1 MKFVISLLLFV
12 NYALSATLQQPLA
25 SQDDVFVPPKVA
37 IIGAGAGGSSAA
49 YHLQKFTS
57 GRFNIT
63 IFERNSYVGGRS
75 TTIGNYDPGYPY
87 DIELGGAV
95 FVTVNKILVESAKK
109 FNLTLQEL
117 GSFSKIHGDVFQDS
131 IGIWNGTDFTF
142 TTSKQNNSYWL
153 LAKLLWKYKLSP
165 IRVYLSLKKFVRTFI
180 QEYYENHFPLQGLN
194 EVNKVSGFDHVT
206 NQTGEEFLLG
216 KGVGTDFLH
225 ELLETVTR
233 VNYRSNLDDIH
244 GLEALVSVAADEK
257 AYRVK
262 GGNFLIFENFIKASN
277 ASLKLNTD
285 VLQLSKQGS
294 LWNVTYQSNNDDT
307 NTHSELFD
315 HVVLASPFNQTS
327 IAFDDSISIPRE
339 VEYRELYVTFIQT
352 NRTQQLNHAIFKHY
366 SIPEQILT
374 TSPTDSIPFF
384 SINLVD
390 YDKESDKIIYKIF
403 SPIPIDYQYL
413 ENFLFDEKQTDWNH
427 VKIIFSK
434 LWKPYP
440 HLIPISTFDDF
451 LIGENFWYLNT
462 IESFISTMET
472 AAFAGANVAGLISI
486 GQNTTDIKL

>member
-1 MKFVISLLLFV
+1 
-12 NYALSATLQQPLA
+12 
-25 SQDDVFVPPKVA
+25 
-37 IIGAGAGGSSAA
+37 
-49 YHLQKFTS
+49 
-57 GRFNIT
+57 
-63 IFERNSYVGGRS
+63 
-75 TTIGNYDPGYPY
+75 
-87 DIELGGAV
+87 
-95 FVTVNKILVESAKK
+95 
-109 FNLTLQEL
+109 
-117 GSFSKIHGDVFQDS
+117 
-131 IGIWNGTDFTF
+131 
-142 TTSKQNNSYWL
+142 
-153 LAKLLWKYKLSP
+153 
-165 IRVYLSLKKFVRTFI
+165 
-180 QEYYENHFPLQGLN
+180 
-194 EVNKVSGFDHVT
+194 
-206 NQTGEEFLLG
+206 
-216 KGVGTDFLH
+216 
-225 ELLETVTR
+225 
-233 VNYRSNLDDIH
+233 
-244 GLEALVSVAADEK
+244 
-257 AYRVK
+257 
-262 GGNFLIFENFIKASN
+262 
-277 ASLKLNTD
+277 
-285 VLQLSKQGS
+285 LQLSKQGS